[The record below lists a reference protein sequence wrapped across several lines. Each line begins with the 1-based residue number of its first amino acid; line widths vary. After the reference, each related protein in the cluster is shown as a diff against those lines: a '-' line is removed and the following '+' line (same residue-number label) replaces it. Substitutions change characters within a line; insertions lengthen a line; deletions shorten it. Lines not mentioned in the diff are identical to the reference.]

1 MQNLKKY
8 SIYLIIL
15 IFVISIVIYF
25 FIPYLAYTASKDVQ
39 KKDFA
44 HAAKINNLLG
54 NITTDSL
61 KKGNYYLTAG
71 DCYIE
76 LKDIAN
82 AIKAYEKAEKHIQ
95 ILGEFE
101 KNRLTDLYIINK
113 DYEKA
118 AVRGAGYKADILQNN
133 WEEALNKLNSEIEN
147 PQSGQLVNEK
157 IYAPYDKYLARA
169 IVYKNLN
176 QNTNAQ
182 KDFAT
187 ALMLEPSKESKI
199 ETIYKNKNYYKEY
212 YGRIEKAFQ

>member
-8 SIYLIIL
+8 LIIVSIL
-15 IFVISIVIYF
+15 IFIISLSVYF
-25 FIPYLAYTASKDVQ
+25 LIPYLAYTASKDVQ

-44 HAAKINNLLG
+44 HAAKTNNLLASL
-54 NITTDSL
+54 TTDSL
-61 KKGNYYLTAG
+61 KKGGYYLTAG

-82 AIKAYEKAEKHIQ
+82 AINAYENAEKHIQ

-118 AVRGAGYKADILQNN
+118 AERGAGYKTDILQNN
-133 WEEALNKLNSEIEN
+133 WNEALNKLNSEIEN

-157 IYAPYDKYLARA
+157 IYAPYDKYLTRS

-182 KDFAT
+182 KDLET
-187 ALMLEPSKESKI
+187 ALMLEPSKKSEI

-212 YGRIEKAFQ
+212 YERIEKAFQ

>member
-8 SIYLIIL
+8 SIYLVIL

-25 FIPYLAYTASKDVQ
+25 FIPYLAYNASKDIQ

-54 NITTDSL
+54 ILTTNPL
-61 KKGNYYLTAG
+61 KKGNYYLTTG

-118 AVRGAGYKADILQNN
+118 TERGAGYKVDILQNN
-133 WEEALNKLNSEIEN
+133 WEKALNELNFEIEN
-147 PQSGQLVNEK
+147 PQSGQLVDEK
-157 IYAPYDKYLARA
+157 IYAPYDKYLTRA

-176 QNTNAQ
+176 LNTNAQ
-182 KDFAT
+182 KDFKT
-187 ALMLEPSKESKI
+187 ALMLEPTKKVEI

-212 YGRIEKAFQ
+212 YEKIEKAFQ